1 MRPKIII
8 FIICSV
14 LLQFCDNAFSSPTT
28 EDKAAKVVIGWLKSD
43 SNPLETRLGRQV
55 DYVETYDDNDGNSL
69 YYAVYLR
76 PSGFVIVPADNS
88 VEPIIAFADDGTY
101 DPSFE
106 NPLGAL
112 VSRDVEER
120 VVAARKTETLLYSAT
135 LAQIPASQSKW
146 RRLEELGN
154 EASGRVLL
162 MGLSNCSDIVVPPL
176 LQTKW
181 SQEECCTSPYLSCYN
196 YYVPPFGVDDPY
208 NYPCGCTATAMAQLM
223 RYREYPTDG
232 IGVQAFTIKVDD
244 ANETAYTRG
253 GDGMGG
259 PYEWDLMVSEPDCST
274 TEAERQAI
282 GALCYDAGVSA
293 KIAYASRGTGGS
305 SANISDVRD
314 ALINVFKYSNAVY
327 AYNYDWNQ
335 QKFQD
340 IGQGL
345 NDMINPNLDANYPV
359 ILAVGNPDDPNGG
372 HAILADGYG
381 YNLSTLYHHIN
392 MGWGGMDDAWYNLP
406 TVDSTV
412 SFEGLAECVY
422 NIFTQGSGEII
433 SGRVTDTFGIPISDA
448 LVKVYGSNVSYTA
461 TTNSKGIYAL
471 AKVEPEKAYTITVTK
486 AGYDFESQVVKTG
499 TSINSTPAT
508 GNIWGI
514 NFQGNDMI
522 CPAGSPWL
530 HPEPDTTPGL
540 CNTIQWDPVLGVV
553 KYYAEC
559 ANDADFA
566 DIIANSGWTNKT
578 SCTFIDLNT
587 GQRYWYRVKDRPGRT
602 WSQTGKLDF
611 ECDAMVDTVTIDD
624 GDVVLSVGSMEVY
637 VINDPSHEAGTGWVS
652 EPFSIDLYAY
662 QGNFWT
668 PDGDYAFDI
677 CFDYGYYHTAGDYAC
692 FRQTVDWTG
701 VDTLKFDYC
710 TWYGEQLILKVL
722 VGGTEVWSAK
732 VTGLYQDEHF
742 NVTADVSAFSGP
754 EVLELRVEA
763 TESGVYGGD
772 VSFDNLRTYGPG
784 GYVPEGSIIS
794 IPIDLPNDADWK
806 WDTMDVNFTNA
817 VNANITVDIL
827 PATGSIP
834 ISGYEN
840 IRSGADLSGINEST
854 VRLRANL
861 VTDDTTITPA
871 LHDWSVTYANH
882 PCESGWSNV
891 ESSLQCGTE

>member
-1 MRPKIII
+1 MRSKIII

-14 LLQFCDNAFSSPTT
+14 LLQFCDHVFSSPAT
-28 EDKAAKVVIGWLKSD
+28 EDIAAKVVTGLLKSD
-43 SNPLETRLGRQV
+43 SRPLETRLGRQV

-69 YYAVYLR
+69 YFVVYLQ
-76 PSGFVIVPADNS
+76 PSGFVIVPADSS

-101 DPSFE
+101 DPSFA

-120 VVAARKTETLLYSAT
+120 VVAARKQETLLYSSIQ
-135 LAQIPASQSKW
+135 AQIPASQSKW
-146 RRLEELGN
+146 RRLEDLGN
-154 EASGRVLL
+154 EAGGGALL
-162 MGLSNCSDIVVPPL
+162 MGLSDCSDIVIPPL

-181 SQEECCTSPYLSCYN
+181 SQEGCCMSPCLACYN
-196 YYVPPFGVDDPY
+196 YYIPPFEVGDPC

-223 RYREYPTDG
+223 RYREYPTEG

-244 ANETAYTRG
+244 VNETAYTRG

-259 PYEWDLMVSEPDCST
+259 PYEWDLMVSVPDCST

-282 GALCYDAGVSA
+282 GSLCYDAGVSA
-293 KIAYASRGTGGS
+293 KIGYGSCGTGGS
-305 SANISDVRD
+305 AAGIGDAKE
-314 ALINVFKYSNAVY
+314 ALINVFKYSHAVY
-327 AYNYDWNQ
+327 AYNYEWNQ
-335 QKFQD
+335 ETFQN
-340 IGQGL
+340 IGPVL
-345 NDMINPNLDANYPV
+345 NDMINPNLDANLPV

-392 MGWGGMDDAWYNLP
+392 MGWAGMYDAWYNLP
-406 TVDSTV
+406 TIDSTV
-412 SFEGLAECVY
+412 SFEGVKECIY

-433 SGRVTDTFGIPISDA
+433 SGRVIDTFGLPISGA
-448 LVKVYGSNVSYTA
+448 LVKVYGSNSSYTT
-461 TTNSKGIYAL
+461 TTNSKGVYAL

-486 AGYDFESQVVKTG
+486 AGCEFESQVVETG
-499 TSINSTPAT
+499 TSISFSPAT

-514 NFQGNDMI
+514 NFQGNYTI

-540 CNTIQWDPVLGVV
+540 SNTIRWDPVIGVV

-566 DIIANSGWTNKT
+566 DIVADSGWADKT
-578 SCTFIDLNT
+578 SCTFTGLNT
-587 GQRYWYRVKDRPGRT
+587 EQRYWYRVKDRPGRT
-602 WSQTGKLDF
+602 WSQTNRLDF
-611 ECDAMVDTVTIDD
+611 ECDAMADTVTTEN
-624 GDVVLSVGSMEVY
+624 GDVVLSAGSIEVY
-637 VINDPSHEAGTGWVS
+637 AINDPSHEAGTGWIS
-652 EPFSIDLYAY
+652 EPYLFDLYAY
-662 QGNFWT
+662 RGNFWKS
-668 PDGDYAFDI
+668 DGGCAFDI
-677 CFDYGYYHTAGDYAC
+677 CFNYGCYHTAGDFAC

-710 TWYGEQLILKVL
+710 TWYGEQLVLKVL
-722 VGGTEVWSAK
+722 VGATEVWSAE

-742 NVTADVSAFSGP
+742 DVTADVSAFSGP

-763 TESGVYGGD
+763 AESGIYGGD

-784 GYVPEGSIIS
+784 GYVPGGSIIS

-806 WDTMDVNFTNA
+806 WDTADVNFTNA
-817 VNANITVDIL
+817 VNANITVDVL
-827 PATGSIP
+827 PATGSVP
-834 ISGYEN
+834 IAGYEN
-840 IRSGADLSGINEST
+840 IRSGADLSGNDEST
-854 VRLRANL
+854 IRLRANL
-861 VTDDTTITPA
+861 VSDEITITPA

-882 PCESGWSNV
+882 SCESDWSNV
-891 ESSLQCGTE
+891 ESSLQNGTE